1 MGMKELELSPR
12 LMALARQ
19 VPEGAKL
26 ADIGTD
32 HAYLPVWLIR
42 QGIVSEAIAADLREG
57 PLARGREVAC
67 QWGVPEERLSFR
79 CCDGLAG
86 ISPHEANTI
95 VIAGMGGET
104 IAHILTESPW
114 AKHSGL
120 LYLLQPMSS
129 VPGLRRYLSEE
140 GFSIEEEILALEE
153 DKLYVI
159 FRVRP
164 GRTQAYTLGE
174 QWLGRQSRGQVS
186 PLRQRYI
193 EDIISR
199 RTRALEGMRQAAERM
214 EPQIA
219 ETEELLRQMINM
231 REEWSLWQR

>member
-1 MGMKELELSPR
+1 MKELELSPR

-19 VPEGAKL
+19 VPKGAKL

-57 PLARGREVAC
+57 PLTRGREVAR
-67 QWGVPEERLSFR
+67 QWGVPEEQISFR
-79 CCDGLAG
+79 YCDGLAG
-86 ISPHEANTI
+86 LSPGEADTI

-114 AKHSGL
+114 AKQPGL

-129 VPGLRRYLSEE
+129 VPELRQYLSEE
-140 GFSIEEEILALEE
+140 GFFIEEELLALEE
-153 DKLYVI
+153 DKLYVVL
-159 FRVRP
+159 RVRP
-164 GRTQAYTLGE
+164 GRSQTYTLGE
-174 QWLGRQSRGQVS
+174 QWLGRQSRGQGC
-186 PLRQRYI
+186 PLRQRYM
-193 EDIISR
+193 DDLISR
-199 RTRALEGMRQAAERM
+199 RTRALEGMRQATERM

-219 ETEELLRQMINM
+219 ETEELLRQMIDM
-231 REEWSLWQR
+231 REEWLAWQR

>member
-1 MGMKELELSPR
+1 MRELELSPR

-19 VPEGAKL
+19 VPTGARV

-42 QGIVSEAIAADLREG
+42 HGIVPEAIAADLREG
-57 PLARGREVAC
+57 PLARGIEVAR
-67 QWGVPEERLSFR
+67 QWEVPEGRISFR

-86 ISPHEANTI
+86 LTSHEVDTI

-104 IAHILTESPW
+104 IAHILTETPW
-114 AKHSGL
+114 SRDPGL

-129 VPGLRRYLSEE
+129 VPELRRFLTEE
-140 GFSIEEEILALEE
+140 GFSIEEEIYAQEE

-164 GRTQAYTLGE
+164 GDTRAYTLGE
-174 QWLGRQSRGQVS
+174 QWLGRQSRGELS
-186 PLRQRYI
+186 SLRQQYM
-193 EDIISR
+193 DDVISR
-199 RTRALEGMRQAAERM
+199 RTRALVGMRQAAGRM

-219 ETEELLRQMINM
+219 KLEELLRQMTVM
-231 REEWSLWQR
+231 REEWRSWQR

>member
-1 MGMKELELSPR
+1 MRELELSPR
-12 LMALARQ
+12 LLALARQ

-42 QGIVSEAIAADLREG
+42 QGIISEAIAADLREG
-57 PLARGREVAC
+57 PLARGMEVAC
-67 QWGVPEERLSFR
+67 QWGVPGERISFR

-86 ISPHEANTI
+86 LSPHEADTI

-104 IAHILTESPW
+104 IAHIITKTPW
-114 AKHSGL
+114 TQNPGL

-129 VPGLRRYLSEE
+129 VPELRQFLSEA
-140 GFSIEEEILALEE
+140 GFSIEEEILAAEE

-164 GRTQAYTLGE
+164 GSTEVYTLGE

-186 PLRQRYI
+186 PLRQQYMD
-193 EDIISR
+193 DIISR
-199 RTRALEGMRQAAERM
+199 RTRALEGMRLATERM

-219 ETEELLRQMINM
+219 ETEEILRQMIEL
-231 REEWSLWQR
+231 REEWRSWQR